1 MQFLEFLSEQKLNI
15 LKGQSLKKIKFKFM
29 HLLLTRIKKRI
40 IVLI

>member
-15 LKGQSLKKIKFKFM
+15 LKGQSLKKIKLKFM